1 MRISQYKICCI
12 SFYMKTNILQEFHI
26 CISVPLNKSS
36 FKAVN
41 LCDKW
46 HYLLSY
52 ILWRHC
58 MDSVTLVT
66 LSLHS
71 LSHPPLAVLQWWN
84 TIVIQSYWLA
94 IWARIM
100 NTVFQLKL
108 HVAIMQLA
116 AFLKGIVHK
125 GHHQIKGE
133 GRYLK
138 SGTNG
143 DMGGRGYAQMVT

>member
-1 MRISQYKICCI
+1 
-12 SFYMKTNILQEFHI
+12 
-26 CISVPLNKSS
+26 
-36 FKAVN
+36 
-41 LCDKW
+41 
-46 HYLLSY
+46 
-52 ILWRHC
+52 
-58 MDSVTLVT
+58 
-66 LSLHS
+66 
-71 LSHPPLAVLQWWN
+71 
-84 TIVIQSYWLA
+84 
-94 IWARIM
+94 M